1 MVMARAMV
9 EADVIT
15 CNTAMAADPWPN
27 ALMLLDGFRRSRL
40 QAPSCWGGHM
50 ALPKA
55 VFRQVKWEAD
65 TITFNSLLS
74 RVWILAGSLLQM
86 RGRI

>member
-1 MVMARAMV
+1 
-9 EADVIT
+9 
-15 CNTAMAADPWPN
+15 
-27 ALMLLDGFRRSRL
+27 
-40 QAPSCWGGHM
+40 M
-50 ALPKA
+50 ALKA
-55 VFRQVKWEAD
+55 VFRQVEWEAD

>member
-27 ALMLLDGFRRSRL
+27 ALMLLDGFRRSRI
-40 QAPSCWGGHM
+40 QAPSCGG
-50 ALPKA
+50 
-55 VFRQVKWEAD
+55 D
-65 TITFNSLLS
+65 T
-74 RVWILAGSLLQM
+74 WHH
-86 RGRI
+86 